1 MLYEDNEG
9 LVRLQVDDNG
19 GDDVNHD
26 DDNDD
31 GDADDIYHY
40 DDYKKCFHF
49 LQNPIYL
56 ND

>member
-1 MLYEDNEG
+1 MRG
-9 LVRLQVDDNG
+9 LFDYRLKLTTM
-19 GDDVNHD
+19 VNFD

-31 GDADDIYHY
+31 GDEDDTYHY
-40 DDYKKCFHF
+40 DDDKKCWQHF

>member
-19 GDDVNHD
+19 GDD
-26 DDNDD
+26 DNDD
-31 GDADDIYHY
+31 GDGDDTYHY
-40 DDYKKCFHF
+40 DDDKKCWQHF